1 MNLCLAVLVTKKLEN
16 IVQLPIAYE
25 IEKLNLIF
33 RSTQE
38 AEEIPRPFV
47 FYLNVGQSL
56 LGRHRKFDQ
65 VLIANH

>member
-16 IVQLPIAYE
+16 IAQLPIAYE

-56 LGRHRKFDQ
+56 LGKYRKFDQ
-65 VLIANH
+65 VLTANH